1 MINHASLD
9 LKPFQDEHSAV
20 IIGDEMNFQNGR
32 KSINMFG
39 DMEITR
45 DVAGLERINGLIKV
59 LQSIQTVLKNG
70 KT

>member
-1 MINHASLD
+1 MNNQASLN

-20 IIGDEMNFQNGR
+20 MIGDEMNFQNGK

-45 DVAGLERINGLIKV
+45 DIAGLERVNGLIQV
-59 LQSIQTVLKNG
+59 LQGIQTVLKNG